1 MLGLPVD
8 LRRRLLRPYL
18 FLVACSATGP
28 VAVEA
33 LVLEWDL
40 GLATP
45 PTPEAGLRPRALL
58 QLDLLGR

>member
-18 FLVACSATGP
+18 FLVACSATGHI
-28 VAVEA
+28 AVEA
-33 LVLEWDL
+33 LVLEWEL

-45 PTPEAGLRPRALL
+45 WMSEAGLRPWVLL
-58 QLDLLGR
+58 

>member
-28 VAVEA
+28 VAIEA

-45 PTPEAGLRPRALL
+45 RMSEAGLRPRSVL
-58 QLDLLGR
+58 